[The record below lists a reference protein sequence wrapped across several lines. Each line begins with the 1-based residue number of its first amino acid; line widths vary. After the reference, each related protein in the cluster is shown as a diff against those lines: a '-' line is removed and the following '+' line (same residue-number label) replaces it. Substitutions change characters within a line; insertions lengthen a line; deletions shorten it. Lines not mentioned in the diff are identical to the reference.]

1 MRNTLPVCTTEDSW
15 YLQEKF
21 LANIHY
27 KGFSIEMRTKVPLK
41 RSLRIQMYLFIGD
54 MLIQA
59 SSRGVASRHKSAVIS
74 TLQDHSTIMNRK
86 KINLT
91 PAQIIAVLGVTVYS
105 TSPLGGSACQNN
117 GTWRHWILWQTSKQ
131 EEKEQKDHFSGMMVS
146 VTRIATWVML
156 QMKVKQMLLLW
167 SGSSQVFLQK
177 VLQILEKLFKF

>member
-1 MRNTLPVCTTEDSW
+1 MISYYFISSLKKASQSSENGWMHNILPVCTTEDSW

-21 LANIHY
+21 LANIQY
-27 KGFSIEMRTKVPLK
+27 KGFSIEMRTNVPLK

-59 SSRGVASRHKSAVIS
+59 SSQGVASRHKSAVIS
-74 TLQDHSTIMNRK
+74 TLQDHSTIMNRR

-117 GTWRHWILWQTSKQ
+117 GT
-131 EEKEQKDHFSGMMVS
+131 
-146 VTRIATWVML
+146 
-156 QMKVKQMLLLW
+156 
-167 SGSSQVFLQK
+167 
-177 VLQILEKLFKF
+177 

>member
-1 MRNTLPVCTTEDSW
+1 MHNILPVCTAEDSW

-21 LANIHY
+21 LANIRY
-27 KGFSIEMRTKVPLK
+27 KGFSIEMRTKVPLE

-91 PAQIIAVLGVTVYS
+91 PAQIKEFWESQYIVQVHWEGLLVRTMAVEDTEYS
-105 TSPLGGSACQNN
+105 DRHQSEKKRNSKISSRARWCQA
-117 GTWRHWILWQTSKQ
+117 RK
-131 EEKEQKDHFSGMMVS
+131 
-146 VTRIATWVML
+146 
-156 QMKVKQMLLLW
+156 
-167 SGSSQVFLQK
+167 
-177 VLQILEKLFKF
+177 

>member
-1 MRNTLPVCTTEDSW
+1 MGGQLKIICAKKASQTGENGWMHNILPVCTTEDSW

-54 MLIQA
+54 MPIQA
-59 SSRGVASRHKSAVIS
+59 SARGVASRHKSAVIS

-117 GTWRHWILWQTSKQ
+117 GT
-131 EEKEQKDHFSGMMVS
+131 
-146 VTRIATWVML
+146 
-156 QMKVKQMLLLW
+156 
-167 SGSSQVFLQK
+167 
-177 VLQILEKLFKF
+177 